1 MKFCALYFLISM
13 NSFAE
18 TAAPADTFI
27 QPRNFDYKIDWK
39 YNAGEYLI
47 YDCER
52 RNYACVNME
61 GNANCIEERNFAIET
76 KESSYP
82 CAPLAK
88 FSDKKSCVLKNY
100 KIVDINALRR
110 FCYPK

>member
-1 MKFCALYFLISM
+1 MKFVFLFLIISM

-18 TAAPADTFI
+18 TEAEKYAQSRKT
-27 QPRNFDYKIDWK
+27 DYKIDWK
-39 YNAGEYLI
+39 YNAGEYFI

-52 RNYACVNME
+52 KNYACVNLE
-61 GNANCIEERNFAIET
+61 GNTNCLEERNFAIEK
-76 KESSYP
+76 KETSYP
-82 CAPLAK
+82 CAPLGK
-88 FSDKKSCVLKNY
+88 FNDKKSCVEKSY